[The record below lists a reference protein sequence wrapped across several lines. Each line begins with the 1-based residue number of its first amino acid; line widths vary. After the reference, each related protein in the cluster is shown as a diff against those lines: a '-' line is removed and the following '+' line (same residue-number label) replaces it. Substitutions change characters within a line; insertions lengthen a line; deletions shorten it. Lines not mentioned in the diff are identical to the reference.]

1 MSVKPIVDEMIV
13 VDTGSTDKSK
23 DIAAAFGAKVFDF
36 VWTHDFSEAR
46 NYSLSHAN
54 GDWILVL
61 DADEVLSPLDHD
73 KFRKIS
79 TRKPRKRI
87 AYTLVTRNYT
97 NQAGSK
103 GWTANEG
110 QYVREEIGRGW
121 VPSPKVRLFANKARI
136 RFENPVHELVEPSL
150 KKLGIKIKTCDIPV
164 HHYGRLNQDR
174 LIAKGKEY
182 YRLGMCKI
190 GQTQG
195 DYNALKE
202 LAIQASEIGEY
213 GEAVNVW
220 QKVIELNSNDAVAY
234 MNMGFA
240 FLMMRQYEQALK
252 FSKAAMEIDPD
263 LREAALNYSAAE
275 MIAGDI
281 SKAISVLECILKK
294 HVDYPPAM
302 GRLAAACIVSGQK
315 EEGGRYLD
323 KLKTK
328 GFDFVGMLEEQS
340 RAFISENKI
349 EPAIALL
356 KTAMEKGVSNGS
368 IHALLAECLQKIRY
382 STPALEPNASSCIL
396 PVQEAGLVWKNATV

>member
-1 MSVKPIVDEMIV
+1 M
-13 VDTGSTDKSK
+13 
-23 DIAAAFGAKVFDF
+23 
-36 VWTHDFSEAR
+36 
-46 NYSLSHAN
+46 
-54 GDWILVL
+54 
-61 DADEVLSPLDHD
+61 
-73 KFRKIS
+73 
-79 TRKPRKRI
+79 
-87 AYTLVTRNYT
+87 VTRNYT

-110 QYVREEIGRGW
+110 QYVREETGRGW

-150 KKLGIKIKTCDIPV
+150 QKLGIKIKTCDVPV

-174 LIAKGKEY
+174 VIAKGKEY
-182 YRLGMCKI
+182 YRLGIAKI
-190 GQTQG
+190 EQTKD

-213 GEAVNVW
+213 REAVNVW
-220 QKVIELNSNDAVAY
+220 QKVVELKSNDAVAY

-240 FLMMRQYEQALK
+240 FLMMRQYDKAME
-252 FSKAAMEIDPD
+252 FSKIAMEIDPE

-275 MIAGDI
+275 MIAGDVR
-281 SKAISVLECILKK
+281 KAISVLERILDKN
-294 HVDYPPAM
+294 VEYPPAM

-356 KTAMEKGVSNGS
+356 KTAMEKGVSNGD
-368 IHALLAECLQKIRY
+368 IHALLAECLQKIKY
-382 STPALEPNASSCIL
+382 STPAFEPNASSCIL
-396 PVQEAGLVWKNATV
+396 PVQEQKLVLKNATV